1 MVDTELG
8 GILLEQIVDVD
19 HAILVFLCFL
29 SLGQASKIL
38 NLLAFCLIIGN
49 LAFKSALYFIFADIG
64 ELMSWQQPWQ
74 KFHIKGQISV
84 HQVLKTLRL
93 LSSKHINVLF
103 NNTEENSDS

>member
-1 MVDTELG
+1 MVDTELC

-19 HAILVFLCFL
+19 HAGLVFLCFL

-38 NLLAFCLIIGN
+38 NLLTFCLIIGN
-49 LAFKSALYFIFADIG
+49 LALKSALYLIFADIG

-84 HQVLKTLRL
+84 HQVLETLRL
-93 LSSKHINVLF
+93 LSS
-103 NNTEENSDS
+103 